1 VLLSTRRPDVLRYP
15 LGSLLV
21 DILHRRAAE
30 SGGGDAY
37 LFLGDKGD
45 GTGSLTWAGLDARA
59 RAVAAALVT
68 SVAPGERALLLFPP
82 GLEFITAFFG
92 CLYAGVVA
100 VPAYPPRPGRE
111 QRLLAILRDARPR
124 QVLTTAELLAGSS
137 SRVEQPPEL
146 VTLPWLAVDDLP
158 AGGWEGPSPEP
169 DAPAFLQYTSGSTAL
184 PKGVVVT
191 HASLAHNSGMIQ
203 AAFRQDEDSVV
214 VGWLPLYHDMGLI
227 GNVLQPLWSGGRC
240 VLMSPVSF
248 LQRPRRW
255 LEAVSRYRATTS
267 GGPNFAYELC
277 VNKIGPEDR
286 EGLDLSSWRVAFNGA
301 EPVRAETLERFAEAF
316 GPCGFRRE
324 AFYPCYG
331 LAEGTLF
338 VTGGDLGEG
347 FRDRP
352 FDALAL
358 ERHEVVPLERHE
370 VVTPGDGPV
379 RRLVGSGHPWAQQ
392 RVAIAD
398 PETGAELPAGRV
410 GEIWVQGPSVA
421 RGYWG
426 REEETARTFGAFL
439 DSGDGPFLRTGDLGF
454 AADGGLFVTGRL
466 KDLIILRGRN
476 HYPQDLER
484 TAESSHPALRPG
496 CGAAFPVDLDGEE
509 RLVIV
514 HEVERRRGL
523 DVEEV
528 AAAVR
533 RAVAGEHEVQVHQV
547 VLLRA
552 GTIPK
557 TSSGKIQRHACRAGF
572 LAGSLTTVGA
582 SALEQAPQQGEGD
595 PAPSLPGREELAAL
609 APAERRGAVLRW
621 LGGRVSSLLGGRPP
635 EPEEP
640 LTALG
645 LDSLAAAQLK
655 AEVETAF
662 GVAVPLAGLLEGC
675 GTAALADLALA
686 GGEKGEDLP
695 GIEPAGLDGD
705 QPLSAGQKAL
715 WFLYRLAP
723 SGAAYNIA
731 GAAHLR
737 SDVGTE
743 DLRRAFQV
751 LVDRHPMLR
760 ATFAQGPDGPVQRVS
775 PAAAAAFVEEDASGW
790 SEEELRRR
798 LREEA
803 FRPFDLERGP
813 VFRAALFTRGAERL
827 LAVAVHHIVADLWS
841 LAVLVR
847 ELGVLARDGGAA
859 LPPLELTPFDYARWQ
874 ERFLAGPDGER
885 LWEHWRRRLAGVPP
899 LELPTDRPRPAVPS
913 FRGRGRGERLDP
925 ELAAAVRE
933 LARSQG
939 CTLFMVLLAAWQTL
953 LARASGQDDFAVGA
967 PTSGRPS
974 ERLAGLVG
982 YFVQPVALRADLSG
996 DPPVTEALARARR
1009 AALDAFAHQDFPF
1022 ALLAERLQPERD
1034 ARRSP
1039 LFQTLLVLQKA
1050 PAADLAGLAGFALG
1064 EGGARLSAGG
1074 LELESVALESP
1085 AAQFDLTLT
1094 AAGVDGGLGVALQ
1107 WSDDLFDDAAGGRM
1121 LGHFANLLR
1130 GMTAS
1135 PERPVRDLELLG
1147 ESERRQLEAWSQAGG
1162 AVTASDLCLHQLFE
1176 AQAARAPEATALLC
1190 RGERLSY
1197 RDLNR
1202 RANRLAHRLR
1212 RLGVG
1217 PEARV
1222 GVLLD
1227 RSPDLVAALLGV
1239 LKAGGAYVA
1248 LDPAYP
1254 RERLEST
1261 LADAEV
1267 AVLLTRGAL
1276 DEGLP
1281 APGARRLCLDSDA
1294 AAVAAESPENPV
1306 PLAAPGNLAYVL
1318 YTSGSTGRP
1327 KGVAIEHRGPVA
1339 RMLWARE
1346 AFLAEEL
1353 AGVLAA
1359 TSICFDLSVFEL
1371 FVPLSWG
1378 GAVVLADNALALPGL
1393 AEAAAV
1399 TLVNTVPSAMAELAE
1414 GRLPPGPLTVNL
1426 AGEALQV
1433 RLAERLHRH
1442 PQVRRVLNLY
1452 GPSEDTTYSTFVEVP
1467 RGVER
1472 MTVGRPLAGTRARV
1486 LDAGL
1491 RPVPAGVAGELC
1503 LAGAGLARGYLG
1515 RPDLT
1520 AERFVPDGSGAPGGR
1535 LYRTGD
1541 VARWLTGGEIELL
1554 GRLDHQVKVR
1564 GFRIEP
1570 GEIEAALYR
1579 HPALREAAVVPQGE
1593 GGDRRLVAYVVPHP
1607 PQGETPPAAEELR
1620 RFLGERLP
1628 AHMVPA
1634 AFVTLDGLPRTGNGK
1649 LDRRSLPD
1657 PGKPEREGSFVA
1669 PRSTLEEILAG
1680 IWTEV
1685 LQTGPIGVHDSFFSV
1700 GGHSLKAFQVLS
1712 KVRASFGVELPVR
1725 SLFEAP
1731 TVAGLAVTVVKELA
1745 RQAGAD
1751 GLDALMEVEE
1761 G

>member
-1 VLLSTRRPDVLRYP
+1 MLEEVEAPSRSLSPLTDLLS
-15 LGSLLV
+15 
-21 DILHRRAAE
+21 RRAAE
-30 SGGGDAY
+30 SGGRVGY
-37 LFLGDKGD
+37 LFIADSGEE
-45 GTGSLTWAGLDARA
+45 TGRLTWAELDRRA
-59 RAVAAALVT
+59 QAIAAALAP
-68 SVAPGERALLLFPP
+68 SVSPGERALLLFPP
-82 GLEFITAFFG
+82 GLDFIAAFFG

-111 QRLLAILRDARPR
+111 QRLLAILRDAAPR
-124 QVLTTAELLAGSS
+124 VVLTTSELLPGLT
-137 SRVEQPPEL
+137 RLPEL
-146 VTLPWLAVDDLP
+146 GTLAWLATDGLP
-158 AGGWEGPSPEP
+158 AAPWAGASPEP

-184 PKGVVVT
+184 PKGVMVT
-191 HASLAHNSGMIQ
+191 HANLAHNSAMIQ
-203 AAFRQDEDSVV
+203 AAFRQDEESVV

-277 VNKIGPEDR
+277 VNKVGPEDR

-301 EPVRAETLERFAEAF
+301 EPVRAETLERFAAAF
-316 GPCGFRRE
+316 GPCGFRRA

-338 VTGGDLGEG
+338 VTGGRLGEG
-347 FRDRP
+347 FRERSL
-352 FDALAL
+352 DAQAL
-358 ERHEVVPLERHE
+358 ERHEAVPSS
-370 VVTPGDGPV
+370 DG
-379 RRLVGSGHPWAQQ
+379 RRLVSSGHPWVGQ

-398 PETGAELPAGRV
+398 PETGAELPPGRV
-410 GEIWVQGPSVA
+410 GEVWVQGPSVA

-454 AADGGLFVTGRL
+454 RQDGELFVTGRH

-484 TAESSHPALRPG
+484 TAEQSHPALRPG

-523 DVEEV
+523 DVAEV

-572 LAGSLTTVGA
+572 LAGTLTAVGA
-582 SALEQAPQQGEGD
+582 SALEQGRGA

-609 APAERRGAVLRW
+609 APPERREAVVRW
-621 LGGRVSSLLGGRPP
+621 LGGRVSSLVGGRPP

-655 AEVETAF
+655 AEIETAF
-662 GVAVPLAGLLEGC
+662 GVTVPLAGLLEGC

-686 GGEKGEDLP
+686 GGEKEEDLP
-695 GIEPAGLDGD
+695 GIEAAGLDGD

-723 SGAAYNIA
+723 ASVAYNIA
-731 GAAHLR
+731 GAARLR
-737 SDVGTE
+737 SDVGAGTDE
-743 DLRRAFQV
+743 LRRAFQT

-760 ATFAQGPDGPVQRVS
+760 VTFAEGPDGPVQRVA
-775 PAAAAAFVEEDASGW
+775 PAVEVAFLEEDAAGW

-798 LREEA
+798 LHEEA

-813 VFRAALFTRGAERL
+813 VFRVALFRRGEERL
-827 LAVAVHHIVADLWS
+827 LAVAVHHIAADLGS

-847 ELGVLARDGGAA
+847 ELGVLLRDGGAA
-859 LPPLELTPFDYARWQ
+859 LPSLDLTPFDYARWQ
-874 ERFLAGPDGER
+874 ERFLAGPEGER
-885 LWEHWRRRLAGVPP
+885 LWEHWRQRLAGVAP
-899 LELPTDRPRPAVPS
+899 LDLPTDRPRPAVPS
-913 FRGRGRGERLDP
+913 FRGGARGERLDP
-925 ELAAAVRE
+925 QLAAAVRE

-939 CTLFMVLLAAWQTL
+939 CTLFMTLLAAWQTL
-953 LARASGQDDFAVGA
+953 LARYSGQDDFAVGA
-967 PTSGRPS
+967 PTAGRSS

-1009 AALDAFAHQDFPF
+1009 TALDAFAHQEFPF
-1022 ALLAERLQPERD
+1022 ARLAERLLPERD
-1034 ARRSP
+1034 TGRSP

-1050 PAADLAGLAGFALG
+1050 PTADLAALAGFALG
-1064 EGGARLSAGG
+1064 EGGARLSTGG

-1094 AAGVDGGLGVALQ
+1094 AAELDGDLGIALQ
-1107 WSDDLFDDAAGGRM
+1107 WSADLFDDAAGGRM

-1130 GMTAS
+1130 GMAAA
-1135 PERPVRDLELLG
+1135 PDRQVRDLELLG
-1147 ESERRQLEAWSQAGG
+1147 ESERRQIEAWSRAGG
-1162 AVTASDLCLHQLFE
+1162 DVMVDDLCLHQLFE
-1176 AQAARAPEATALLC
+1176 AQAARTPEATALLW

-1197 RDLNR
+1197 QDLNR

-1212 RLGVG
+1212 ALGVG
-1217 PEARV
+1217 PETRV

-1254 RERLEST
+1254 RERLAST

-1267 AVLLTRGAL
+1267 AVLLTRGDL

-1281 APGARRLCLDSDA
+1281 TAGAQRLDPYTVST
-1294 AAVAAESPENPV
+1294 ESPEDP
-1306 PLAAPGNLAYVL
+1306 APFAGPDNLAYVL

-1327 KGVAIEHRGPVA
+1327 KGVAIAHRGPVA

-1346 AFLAEEL
+1346 AFSAAEL

-1393 AEAAAV
+1393 AAAAAV

-1414 GRLPPGPLTVNL
+1414 GEMPPGPLTVNL
-1426 AGEALQV
+1426 AGEALPV
-1433 RLAERLHRH
+1433 RLAERIHRH
-1442 PQVRRVLNLY
+1442 PQVRRLLNLY

-1472 MTVGRPLAGTRARV
+1472 MTVGRPLAGTRAQV

-1491 RPVPAGVAGELC
+1491 RPVPVGVPGELC

-1520 AERFVPDGSGAPGGR
+1520 AERFVPDASGAPGER

-1541 VARWLTGGEIELL
+1541 VARWLPPNVADGEIELL

-1564 GFRIEP
+1564 GFRIEL
-1570 GEIEAALYR
+1570 GEVEAALYR
-1579 HPALREAAVVPQGE
+1579 HPGLREAAVVAHGE
-1593 GGDRRLVAYVVPHP
+1593 GGDRRLVAYVVPRQEP
-1607 PQGETPPAAEELR
+1607 PPAAEELR
-1620 RFLGERLP
+1620 RFLAERLP

-1634 AFVTLDGLPRTGNGK
+1634 AFVPLAALPRTGNGK
-1649 LDRRSLPD
+1649 LDRRALPD
-1657 PGKPEREGSFVA
+1657 PGKMVQEGELVA
-1669 PRSTLEEILAG
+1669 PRSVLEEVLAG
-1680 IWTEV
+1680 IWAEV

-1700 GGHSLKAFQVLS
+1700 GGHSLNASQVLS

-1751 GLDALMEVEE
+1751 GLDALLEVEE
-1761 G
+1761 A